1 MLYQPPYV
9 SASKKIKQLSNY
21 HNIFLMLMVP
31 WHHFKLKLR
40 QIILLNANVGA
51 HVHLFNVDLA
61 LISKGSGKKDTE
73 VRKKN
78 WVYKHIKQTT
88 LTEINNNKK
97 KKRNEWMNDCM
108 FVCSF
113 SSPNLLFTSP
123 YYHLGKLNETGW
135 RKRFFNASH
144 YQRHFKWVKQQ
155 TSLTTIHQYK
165 TGNDTSLQWS
175 SLIGCQIMSS
185 FSWIPWRMETVCITT
200 FLKWN

>member
-40 QIILLNANVGA
+40 QIILINANVGA

-88 LTEINNNKK
+88 LTEINNNNK
-97 KKRNEWMNDCM
+97 KKRNEWMNECM
-108 FVCSF
+108 FVC
-113 SSPNLLFTSP
+113 
-123 YYHLGKLNETGW
+123 
-135 RKRFFNASH
+135 
-144 YQRHFKWVKQQ
+144 
-155 TSLTTIHQYK
+155 
-165 TGNDTSLQWS
+165 
-175 SLIGCQIMSS
+175 
-185 FSWIPWRMETVCITT
+185 
-200 FLKWN
+200 